1 MAFMVGKAQSDDLDV
16 RHSVNVRPDS
26 ERLLRDEKR
35 YWRLVWSDGGATTA
49 HWVVEWMVGWLIGFI
64 ESLPLLVGGRL

>member
-1 MAFMVGKAQSDDLDV
+1 MVGKAQSDDLDV

-35 YWRLVWSDGGATTA
+35 YWRLGGQMEVQQPLIMLLNGWS
-49 HWVVEWMVGWLIGFI
+49 VG
-64 ESLPLLVGGRL
+64 